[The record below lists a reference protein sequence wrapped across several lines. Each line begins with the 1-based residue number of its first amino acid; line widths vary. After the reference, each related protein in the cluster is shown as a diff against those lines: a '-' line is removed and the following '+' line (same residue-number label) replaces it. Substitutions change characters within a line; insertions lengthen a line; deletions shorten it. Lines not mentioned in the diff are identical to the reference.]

1 MDGKMHTINKRL
13 SEYLIEF
20 LWFLVLRKPVV
31 DEKLLY

>member
-1 MDGKMHTINKRL
+1 MDGKMYTIDERL

-20 LWFLVLRKPVV
+20 VWFLVLRKPVV